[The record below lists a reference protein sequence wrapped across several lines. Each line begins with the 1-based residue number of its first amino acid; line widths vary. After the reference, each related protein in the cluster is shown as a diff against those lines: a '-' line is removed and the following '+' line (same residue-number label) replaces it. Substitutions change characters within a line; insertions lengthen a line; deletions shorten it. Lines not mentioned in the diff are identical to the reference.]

1 MNVRHTDV
9 TPVYVS
15 RGEIWQADLQGSVGN
30 EIKYE
35 RPVVVVSPDEVGML
49 PIAIVCPITE
59 WKDYFANNVWHV
71 KLEPDDTNG
80 LTKLSAVDTLQL
92 RSLSTDTRRFLWKR
106 GRVSSSET
114 MNLISMAI
122 EAVTQ

>member
-1 MNVRHTDV
+1 MNVRHTEV

-59 WKDYFANNVWHV
+59 WKDYFENNVWHV

-106 GRVSSSET
+106 GRISSSET

-122 EAVTQ
+122 AAMTQ

>member
-1 MNVRHTDV
+1 MNVRHNEV

-49 PIAIVCPITE
+49 PIVIVCPITE
-59 WKDYFANNVWHV
+59 WKNYFANNIWHV
-71 KLEPDDTNG
+71 KLEPNDTNG

-106 GRVSSSET
+106 GRISSPVT

-122 EAVTQ
+122 AAVTQ

>member
-1 MNVRHTDV
+1 MNVRHTKV

-15 RGEIWQADLQGSVGN
+15 RGEIWQADLQGSIGN

-59 WKDYFANNVWHV
+59 WKDYFASNVWHV

-92 RSLSTDTRRFLWKR
+92 RSLSTDTQRFLWKR
-106 GRVSSSET
+106 GRISSSET

-122 EAVTQ
+122 AAVTQ

>member
-1 MNVRHTDV
+1 MDIRSNEV

-15 RGEIWQADLQGSVGN
+15 RGEIWQADLHGSIGN

-71 KLEPDDTNG
+71 KLEPNDTNG
-80 LTKLSAVDTLQL
+80 LTKLSAVDTLQV

-106 GRVSSSET
+106 GRISSPSI
-114 MNLISMAI
+114 MDLIFMAI
-122 EAVTQ
+122 TAVTQ

>member
-1 MNVRHTDV
+1 MNVRHTEV

-59 WKDYFANNVWHV
+59 WKDYFVNNVWHV
-71 KLEPDDTNG
+71 KLEPDDING

-106 GRVSSSET
+106 GRVSSLET
-114 MNLISMAI
+114 MNLISMPIA
-122 EAVTQ
+122 AVTQ